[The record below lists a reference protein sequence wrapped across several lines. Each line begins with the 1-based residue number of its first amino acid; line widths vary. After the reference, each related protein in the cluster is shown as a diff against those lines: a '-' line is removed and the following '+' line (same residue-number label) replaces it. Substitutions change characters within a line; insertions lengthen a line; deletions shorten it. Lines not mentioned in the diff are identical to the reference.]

1 MLHYFFFEIKTL
13 FNRKSS
19 VNVNQE
25 GATAGGDIVG
35 GDKSTIYN
43 YQIAD
48 PALADTEITKTLRML
63 RVKRWFSE
71 FDSIGEAKRFALLC
85 TEGML
90 ASGSLECRHHALAWC
105 ARILSNGKDQK
116 EAERTLEEAKKLGS
130 KSEDASIAE
139 AFIVS
144 KQQGK
149 SAALQILG
157 YLNTPASRYASLVI
171 VTRADGNAEALEW
184 FSQTGLSPEHL
195 DAEGKKCVLGLQ
207 LEIGDWEAAFYT
219 ADQCSKKEQMD
230 CPALHHD
237 LAIIELLKITPTEYR
252 HFIRTQLPF
261 ELKNF
266 DLASDSTAL
275 ESHQKAYTLF
285 TESSEVLDKL
295 ELPKAAAGANYYALW
310 LGLRHPILHNEARN
324 ALREGLRDPARS
336 LKLVPFA
343 LQFGEQLDIQAIEDE
358 ISREV
363 ARNGGSTIDTALVRY
378 SIALTQS
385 SRIDVVNYIDRHRD
399 ELKRH
404 IDPRRLGFTEIE
416 MLAKSGQTDR
426 AQQVLANLEAEID
439 LSEDEVNR
447 LRDTFSLSTEEDEI
461 TLFRREY
468 DENKSHNSLIN
479 LVDLLYSNQK
489 WEQLTIYGAEH
500 FAITKSLSAA
510 EKFVASLV
518 KTDRDAE
525 ALNFIE
531 ENQEFLSQSAMLR
544 RLLCWALYRSGEV
557 LKAREALKNIS
568 PNDSYGDYLNL
579 RQNIAIACGDWNDL
593 SQIVAD
599 EFSKKDEL
607 PARRLLQAAHLGYH
621 IGAPESTSRDLLF
634 TAASKGEDDP
644 HILAAAYF
652 LATNVGIEEKVE
664 VSRWIQRA
672 AELSGEE
679 GPIFQT
685 SVDELV
691 RNQPEWNRQ
700 HENIQGLLR
709 RGELPMLLAAPYL
722 NRSLIDMTLLP
733 LFSNLQT
740 DDPRRRI
747 FIPAFS
753 GKRELKVINSPGV
766 LGFDVSALLTLGG
779 LDLLDKLS
787 SLECQIKIPHSTMPW
802 LLIEREKAFFHQ
814 PSRIKRAQEVL
825 DLLAADKLSVL
836 KPTSMAESEL
846 RVQVGDELAALITE
860 AETENEKNDVQH
872 IVIRSAPVTRLG
884 TLLDEDADLGAH
896 TDVLVSC
903 QSLVTKLAGMGRI
916 TSAKARQ
923 ASSYLKLNEKIWPK
937 EVQIQDNATL
947 YLDDLSV
954 TYLQSCGAI
963 GEIKGAGF
971 TVFISEAT
979 FEMARGLTS
988 FSQLSELVK
997 SIIEK
1002 IRVFISNGLA
1012 TGCIA
1017 LGKAVVDNDIEDEG
1031 DVKVY
1036 PAYEILQF
1044 GPECDEV
1051 VIDDRFLNKQGTIT
1065 TGKDG
1070 GTCSVITS
1078 LELLTILREKQ
1089 ILNEDELKDLKVKL
1103 RRGGFLFI
1111 GFEEAELY
1119 DEIVN
1124 CSVENGVLV
1133 ESAELRTIREYIL
1146 FIRFTGILH
1155 YPDETIWIDKT
1166 TKTFVDVLRRIW
1178 SEGENLKDI
1187 TARSDWLLPHLDV
1200 RSWLHCFPYEQASRI
1215 FHEDK
1220 GLYLSTVM
1228 AVASGLNDNLRQEY
1242 LKWYD
1247 DRIGVDVK
1255 RETPRFFKALVENY
1269 KSNILEYVNS
1279 NSFSDL
1285 DEVMDETLQRSFIGK
1300 VGLNLLPKSIKEAV
1314 IQDNEFLDQFGMTMT
1329 TDGNIATEAGG
1340 PTFRLSELFSSIRSA
1355 TPVGQDSTLFD
1366 HDDNSWVIRI
1376 DKDDDD
1382 QPNVILASENKVC
1395 TFSWAPLLLENPD
1408 QRLKRLEQEADQ
1420 CGLPIANQESWR
1432 SVLSDRPLTDEE
1444 LCEFLD
1450 DIGDTAIK
1458 RIEQLR
1464 TVISSGKAA
1473 PDDLVPQ
1480 SRRYYERL
1488 TGDLGDAK
1496 SFCEHANA
1504 GAQTHVEELIQWHPR
1519 NGLLLSL
1526 LIASQS
1532 KFSGIIPIQEVPPEV
1547 IASAFEYLAQRGDR
1561 LSQLAAVEVGVP
1573 LVSSI
1578 PELHPLL
1585 ISLVE
1590 AILGDEPNDTASEF
1604 GVLSGLFILVDAKL
1618 SSLGL
1623 FMGYPPFYRRQ
1634 AAFAHASLIHRQFII
1649 EGADPR
1655 PLCDWAIKYLGQI
1668 FYAQSLVDMRNEPL
1682 WFPDYIHP
1690 TQLKQEFVGRLLEV
1704 GVKYKNEL
1712 DGRLAELL
1720 SPDSQ
1725 HEGSVKSYAEF
1736 LKPYYSG
1743 PLEGAQYS
1751 RSELPEELRQLVEDQ
1766 LSQQNFEKT
1775 SFAAII
1781 NFAHVFRLDP
1791 ELSIR
1796 LAQLIK
1802 NNKYH
1807 LTKVNDA
1814 EEIAAILVG
1823 LAKVAAATRCE
1834 DLAQEVK
1841 ILVRRHRRD
1850 PAQRLPI
1857 RFAMLTILTAAAAYP
1872 ALSDWLSFVGESLE
1886 ELSIGVFD
1894 KEEAFDLQAFIQCL
1908 CTACPDLWTT
1918 IGGAEAALLAV
1929 KLS

>member
-1 MLHYFFFEIKTL
+1 MLQKMIFGIKSI
-13 FNRKSS
+13 FNNKFP
-19 VNVNQE
+19 VNINQR
-25 GATAGGDIVG
+25 GAIAGGDIVG
-35 GDKSTIYN
+35 GDKSTIHN
-43 YQIAD
+43 YQSD
-48 PALADTEITKTLRML
+48 PALADKEITQALHML

-85 TEGML
+85 TEGTL
-90 ASGSLECRHHALAWC
+90 TGGSLECRHHALACC
-105 ARILSNGKDQK
+105 ARILSNGEDQT

-149 SAALQILG
+149 SAALRILG
-157 YLNTPASRYASLVI
+157 GLNTPASRYASLVI

-207 LEIGDWEAAFYT
+207 LEIGDWEAAFST
-219 ADQCSKKEQMD
+219 AAQCSEKEHLD
-230 CPALHHD
+230 CPVLHLD
-237 LAIIELLKITPTEYR
+237 LAFIELLKITPAEYR
-252 HFIRTQLPF
+252 HLVRTQLPF
-261 ELKNF
+261 ELKGF
-266 DLASDSTAL
+266 DLASDGAGL
-275 ESHQKAYTLF
+275 ESHQKAHTLF
-285 TESSEVLDKL
+285 TDVSKVFEKL
-295 ELPKAAAGANYYALW
+295 ELTKAAAGASYYALW
-310 LGLRHPILHNEARN
+310 LGLRHPTLLNEARN

-336 LKLVPFA
+336 LKLVPLA

-358 ISREV
+358 INYVV
-363 ARNGGSTIDTALVRY
+363 ARNGGSTVNTALARF
-378 SIALTQS
+378 SIAMTQPT
-385 SRIDVVNYIDRHRD
+385 RIDIVNYIDRHRD

-426 AQQVLANLEAEID
+426 AQQAFANLKTEID
-439 LSEDEVNR
+439 LSEDEVSR
-447 LRDTFSLSTEEDEI
+447 LRKTLSLSTGEGEI
-461 TLFRREY
+461 TLFRKEY
-468 DENKSHNSLIN
+468 DENKSLNSLKN
-479 LVDLLYSNQK
+479 LVDLLYNNQE
-489 WEQLTIYGAEH
+489 WDQLAIYAVDY
-500 FAITKSLSAA
+500 FATTKSLSAA
-510 EKFVASLV
+510 EKFIASLV
-518 KTDRDAE
+518 KTDKDAD
-525 ALNFIE
+525 ALHFLEKNR
-531 ENQEFLSQSAMLR
+531 EFLSQSGMLR
-544 RLLCWALYRSGEV
+544 RLHCWALYRSGKV
-557 LKAREALKNIS
+557 LKAREALKHIS
-568 PNDSYGDYLNL
+568 PIESNEDYLHL

-599 EFSKKDEL
+599 EFSKKTEL
-607 PARRLLQAAHLGYH
+607 PARRLLQAAHLAYH
-621 IGAPESTSRDLLF
+621 IGAPESTSRELLF

-644 HILAAAYF
+644 YILAAAYF
-652 LATNVGIEEKVE
+652 LATNVGIEENVE

-685 SVDELV
+685 SIYELV

-700 HENIQGLLR
+700 HEYIQGLLR

-722 NRSLIDMTLLP
+722 KRSLIEMTLLP

-787 SLECQIKIPHSTMPW
+787 SLECQIKIPHSTLHW
-802 LLIEREKAFFHQ
+802 LFTEREQAFFHQ
-814 PSRIKRAQEVL
+814 PSRVKRAQEVL
-825 DLLAADKLSVL
+825 DLLAADKLSVI
-836 KPTSMAESEL
+836 KPTSMAKNEL
-846 RVQVGDELAALITE
+846 RELVGDELAALITE
-860 AETENEKNDVQH
+860 AETEKEQSDFQH
-872 IVIRSAPVTRLG
+872 IVIRSAPVTKLG
-884 TLLDEDADLGAH
+884 TFLDVDADLGAH
-896 TDVLVSC
+896 ADVLVSC
-903 QSLVTKLAGMGRI
+903 QSLVTKLAEMGRI

-923 ASSYLKLNEKIWPK
+923 ASSYLKLNEKIWPN
-937 EVQIQDNATL
+937 EGQIQDNAIL

-954 TYLQSCGAI
+954 TYLQTCGVI
-963 GEIKGAGF
+963 GEIKDAGF
-971 TVFISEAT
+971 TVFVSEST
-979 FEMARGLTS
+979 FEMAQRLTNYS
-988 FSQLSELVK
+988 HLSEQVK
-997 SIIEK
+997 SVIER

-1012 TGCIA
+1012 AGNIS
-1017 LGKAVVDNDIEDEG
+1017 LGKAVAGRDLEAEVDVAIC
-1031 DVKVY
+1031 
-1036 PAYEILQF
+1036 PAYETMQF
-1044 GPECDEV
+1044 GPECDAV
-1051 VIDDRFLNKQGTIT
+1051 VIDDRFLNKKDTIAT
-1065 TGKDG
+1065 DKEG
-1070 GTCSVITS
+1070 GTCQVISS
-1078 LELLTILREKQ
+1078 LELLSIMREKS
-1089 ILNEDELKDLKVKL
+1089 ILNEDDVRDIKFKL
-1103 RRGGFLFI
+1103 RRGGYLFI
-1111 GFEEAELY
+1111 GFKEDELY
-1119 DEIVN
+1119 DEIVR

-1133 ESAELRTIREYIL
+1133 ESAELRAIREYIL
-1146 FIRFTGILH
+1146 FVRFTGILH
-1155 YPDETIWIDKT
+1155 YPDETIWIEKI
-1166 TKTFVDVLRRIW
+1166 TKIFVDVLKRLW
-1178 SEGENLKDI
+1178 SAGENTEDI
-1187 TARSDWLLPHLDV
+1187 AARSDWLLPHLDV
-1200 RSWLHCFPYEQASRI
+1200 RSWLHCFPCEQASRI

-1228 AVASGLNDNLRQEY
+1228 AVASGLNDDLRQEY

-1247 DRIGVDVK
+1247 DRIGVDVN
-1255 RETPRFFKALVENY
+1255 RETPLFFKTLVENF
-1269 KSNILEYVNS
+1269 KNNILGYIDS
-1279 NSFSDL
+1279 HTFADL
-1285 DEVMDETLQRSFIGK
+1285 DEIMDETAQRSFIGK
-1300 VGLNLLPKSIKEAV
+1300 IGLNLLPKSIKEAV

-1464 TVISSGKAA
+1464 TVISAGRAA

-1488 TGDLGDAK
+1488 IGDLGDAK

-1655 PLCDWAIKYLGQI
+1655 PLCDWAIKNLGRV

-1682 WFPDYIHP
+1682 WFPDCIHP
-1690 TQLKQEFVGRLLEV
+1690 TQLKQEFVGRLLEIGANYNNV
-1704 GVKYKNEL
+1704 L

-1720 SPDSQ
+1720 SPDSR
-1725 HEGSVKSYAEF
+1725 HDDNVKSHAEL

-1743 PLEGAQYS
+1743 PLEGAQS
-1751 RSELPEELRQLVEDQ
+1751 PRSELTDDLRQLVEEQ
-1766 LSQQNFEKT
+1766 LSQQNFDQT

-1781 NFAHVFRLDP
+1781 NFSHVFKLGPD
-1791 ELSIR
+1791 LSAR
-1796 LAQLIK
+1796 LAQSIK
-1802 NNKYH
+1802 ENKYK
-1807 LTKVNDA
+1807 LGKIDNV
-1814 EEIAAILVG
+1814 EQVGAILLG
-1823 LAKVAAATRCE
+1823 LAKVAAITRSG
-1834 DLAQEVK
+1834 DLAQEVR
-1841 ILVRRHRRD
+1841 ILIRKHRRD
-1850 PAQRLPI
+1850 PVLRLPI
-1857 RFAMLTILTAAAAYP
+1857 YIAMSAIVTTAAAYP
-1872 ALSDWLSFVGESLE
+1872 DLTDWLCFVGESLE
-1886 ELSIGVFD
+1886 ELSFGALD
-1894 KEEAFDLQAFIQCL
+1894 KDEGQELYYYIQCL

-1918 IGGAEAALLAV
+1918 VGGAEAVLSAL
-1929 KLS
+1929 SSI